1 MPISSGSSNNT
12 LDINTS
18 GSSGTL
24 LLSTANTATG
34 GISLNGGFLS
44 VGVNNALNA
53 SLLTF
58 YSGKLEANSNNISL
72 NSNYTV
78 TANDTGAIGGS
89 HSINL
94 GGAGTLNTGSTLDVI
109 DTSSVTFSTLSAGTT
124 GGVGVLTQTSGGS
137 VTFNGQ
143 VGSST
148 SPLNNISVAGA
159 LTIGS
164 SGGAVYTSGAQSY
177 SGATL
182 DVDSTFQGGLLTFS
196 NAVVGSGL
204 GSENLVI
211 NTSSASSSISGV
223 LGSSMSQSNIGSLT
237 VNYAGG
243 YTGTLSLTNANYYSG
258 VTTIDAGKL
267 SLTNTGALGASSNVS
282 VASGA
287 TFDLDFA
294 GLLANSAN
302 IGLSGSAS
310 VTGSNVSGST
320 LNNNLSLGSSSTIGG
335 LSPGLL
341 ILQGVISDGGN
352 NYNLTKTGTGTLILN
367 NSSANTYGGT
377 TAVNGGIL
385 EITADNSL
393 SAAAVMVASGAELAL
408 NGSNLTIANSLT
420 INNNGVSSAGA
431 LVDLSSANGNSD
443 IYSGPVSMASD
454 SGIGVTTS
462 GVTLTLS
469 QVLSSTGTDA
479 LTKYGAG
486 TLVLDNANTYSG
498 GTTVSAGTLQI
509 TNNTGLG
516 QPSVANYAT
525 VNLGATLILPIP
537 RW

>member
-1 MPISSGSSNNT
+1 
-12 LDINTS
+12 
-18 GSSGTL
+18 
-24 LLSTANTATG
+24 
-34 GISLNGGFLS
+34 
-44 VGVNNALNA
+44 
-53 SLLTF
+53 
-58 YSGKLEANSNNISL
+58 
-72 NSNYTV
+72 
-78 TANDTGAIGGS
+78 
-89 HSINL
+89 
-94 GGAGTLNTGSTLDVI
+94 
-109 DTSSVTFSTLSAGTT
+109 
-124 GGVGVLTQTSGGS
+124 
-137 VTFNGQ
+137 
-143 VGSST
+143 
-148 SPLNNISVAGA
+148 
-159 LTIGS
+159 
-164 SGGAVYTSGAQSY
+164 
-177 SGATL
+177 
-182 DVDSTFQGGLLTFS
+182 
-196 NAVVGSGL
+196 
-204 GSENLVI
+204 
-211 NTSSASSSISGV
+211 
-223 LGSSMSQSNIGSLT
+223 MSQSNIGSLT

-258 VTTIDAGKL
+258 VTTIDAGTL

-310 VTGSNVSGST
+310 VTGSNASGST

-341 ILQGVISDGGN
+341 TLQGVISDGGN

-454 SGIGVTTS
+454 SGIGVTT
-462 GVTLTLS
+462 VT
-469 QVLSSTGTDA
+469 
-479 LTKYGAG
+479 
-486 TLVLDNANTYSG
+486 
-498 GTTVSAGTLQI
+498 
-509 TNNTGLG
+509 
-516 QPSVANYAT
+516 P
-525 VNLGATLILPIP
+525 
-537 RW
+537 